1 MFAVLVTVKLGF
13 PIGQRTI
20 IPSVVEGVKK
30 KLMLS
35 YPPSP
40 SSLKSRLKTL
50 VFPAG
55 RFNFDIILKIMG
67 KNKTATVLCFVLRNL
82 PEIDLFVVLQQ

>member
-20 IPSVVEGVKK
+20 IPSVVERVKK

-35 YPPSP
+35 YP

-67 KNKTATVLCFVLRNL
+67 KKKKTATVLCFVLRNL

>member
-20 IPSVVEGVKK
+20 IPSVVERVKK

-35 YPPSP
+35 YP

-67 KNKTATVLCFVLRNL
+67 KKKKNSDSFVFC
-82 PEIDLFVVLQQ
+82 IT

>member
-1 MFAVLVTVKLGF
+1 MLVTVKLGF

-35 YPPSP
+35 YP

>member
-1 MFAVLVTVKLGF
+1 VFAVLVTVKLGF

-20 IPSVVEGVKK
+20 IPSVVERVKK

-35 YPPSP
+35 YP